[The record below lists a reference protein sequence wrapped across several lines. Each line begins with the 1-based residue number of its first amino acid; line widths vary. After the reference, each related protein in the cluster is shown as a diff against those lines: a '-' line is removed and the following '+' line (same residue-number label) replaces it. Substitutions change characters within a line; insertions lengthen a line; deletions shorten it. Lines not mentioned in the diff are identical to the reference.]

1 MISMRFNQG
10 HVTRKVKK
18 LVKQKK
24 RLQSTSL
31 KRVETLREVNT
42 CLDLI
47 EDVLKV
53 LEPKISK

>member
-10 HVTRKVKK
+10 YVTRKVKK
-18 LVKQKK
+18 RVKQKK

-31 KRVETLREVNT
+31 KRAETLREVNT

>member
-1 MISMRFNQG
+1 MTM
-10 HVTRKVKK
+10 KVKK

-31 KRVETLREVNT
+31 KRAETLKEVNT

>member
-18 LVKQKK
+18 

-31 KRVETLREVNT
+31 KRAETLREVNT